1 MELVVK
7 NNSKMAFV
15 WGTIGEEARMQLEEE
30 GKEVIIVQWLDG
42 VGNVG
47 GDGPIH
53 RAIPGSGDES

>member
-1 MELVVK
+1 
-7 NNSKMAFV
+7 
-15 WGTIGEEARMQLEEE
+15 MQLEEE
-30 GKEVIIVQWLDG
+30 ATEPLIGQWLDG